1 MKKSTNYISS
11 FTSLL
16 ILLIAGSVCAPFS
29 SWASEL
35 SVGYQ
40 YDLSGNVARNA
51 SGECLRSAKWT
62 PTVAIK
68 ECDPGI
74 VADRKDTV
82 PVREEKVMA
91 TGVAAQV
98 NLLTLQAGDA
108 FAFNSDKLSD
118 AGKQQLAVAFGLL
131 ADDYIHRA
139 SVDGYTDKIGNPD
152 YNMGLSRRRA
162 DAVRAELIALGLP
175 EERIRVSAHGSD
187 DPLVS
192 CPDMKGEAL
201 ISCLAPNRRTEVRFF
216 IPRVTTATAA
226 AFVERRRSDEIK
238 DKNIAAEGVVMD
250 SPIIYR
256 GVNDA
261 VKIVGD
267 GCSKEIA
274 TFCGDVMMGN
284 NRLMKCLSGHT
295 DQLSSGCAAAITEG
309 KSTLDAALGNANFFG
324 AKCAPDIKLLCSD
337 VQPGDGRMLACLIAK
352 KDNVT
357 MRCYNAMSE
366 LNLVSDR
373 LVVPVDK

>member
-1 MKKSTNYISS
+1 MKKSTNSISY

-16 ILLIAGSVCAPFS
+16 TLLVAGSVFAAFS
-29 SWASEL
+29 SQASEH

-51 SGECLRSAKWT
+51 NGECVRTSKWS

-68 ECDPGI
+68 ECDPDI
-74 VADRKDTV
+74 VAGRKDMV
-82 PVREEKVMA
+82 PVREKKAKM
-91 TGVAAQV
+91 TSGVATQV
-98 NLLTLQAGDA
+98 GLLLLQAGEA
-108 FAFNSDKLSD
+108 FSFNSDKLSD
-118 AGKQQLAVAFGLL
+118 AGKEQLAVALGLH

-139 SVDGYTDKIGNPD
+139 SVAGYTDKIGNHD
-152 YNMGLSRRRA
+152 YNMGLSQRRA

-192 CPDMKGEAL
+192 CPGMEGDAL

-216 IPRVTTATAA
+216 IPKVSTAA
-226 AFVERRRSDEIK
+226 AAEFVERRRSDEIK
-238 DKNIAAEGVVMD
+238 DKDISAEGVVVN
-250 SPIIYR
+250 SPIINR
-256 GVNDA
+256 GVNAA

-274 TFCGDVMMGN
+274 TFCGDVMIGN
-284 NRLMKCLSGHT
+284 NRILKCLSGHS
-295 DQLSSGCAAAITEG
+295 DQLSNGCVASIAKG
-309 KSTLDAALGNANFFG
+309 KSTIDAALGDSNFFG
-324 AKCAPDIKLLCSD
+324 SKCAPDVKLLCPD
-337 VQPGDGRMLACLIAK
+337 VPAGQGNLLACLIEK
-352 KDNVT
+352 KNNVT

-373 LVVPVDK
+373 LVSP

>member
-1 MKKSTNYISS
+1 MKKSTNYISY

-16 ILLIAGSVCAPFS
+16 MLLAAGSVFAPFS
-29 SWASEL
+29 SWASEH

-40 YDLSGNVARNA
+40 YDLSGNVARNV
-51 SGECLRSAKWT
+51 SGECLRTSKWT

-68 ECDPGI
+68 ECDPDI
-74 VADRKDTV
+74 VANRKDMV
-82 PVREEKVMA
+82 PVREEKARV
-91 TGVAAQV
+91 TGVAAKV
-98 NLLTLQAGDA
+98 NLLLLQAGEA

-118 AGKQQLAVAFGLL
+118 AGKEQLAVALGLL

-139 SVDGYTDKIGNPD
+139 SVAGYTDKIGKPD
-152 YNMGLSRRRA
+152 YNMGLSQRRA

-192 CPDMKGEAL
+192 CPDMEGDAL

-216 IPRVTTATAA
+216 IPRVTTAAA
-226 AFVERRRSDEIK
+226 AEFVARRRSDEIK
-238 DKNIAAEGVVMD
+238 DKNIAAEGIVMD
-250 SPIIYR
+250 SPIIHR
-256 GVNDA
+256 GVNAA

-284 NRLMKCLSGHT
+284 NRILKCLSGHS
-295 DQLSSGCAAAITEG
+295 DQLSNGCVAAIAEG
-309 KSTLDAALGNANFFG
+309 KSTIDAALGDANFVG
-324 AKCAPDIKLLCSD
+324 ANVSPDVKLLCSD
-337 VQPGDGRMLACLIAK
+337 VTPGEGRMLACLIEK
-352 KDNVT
+352 KNNVT

-366 LNLVSDR
+366 LNLVSDH
-373 LVVPVDK
+373 LVSP